1 MRKVD
6 YYKCPVCGM
15 KYKTLGAWGNHL
27 DTVHPGT
34 ITKGYSYARYF
45 YYTLTGRTHGTCVQC
60 KGDTEWSEAT
70 QKYNRYCNNPKCK
83 QAYVKLAKSRMVGKH
98 GVEHMLN
105 DPDMQK
111 KMLAGRKISG
121 RYTFSDGSGSI
132 PYVASYEK
140 EFLMMLDKF
149 MKFSASDIIAPSPNT
164 YYYKYQ
170 DKMHFYIPDFFIPN
184 LNLEIEVKQN
194 TSTHPKILA
203 VDKVKE
209 QLKDDVML
217 SNPKINYIKVV
228 DKDYTTFFD
237 YLLKLRE
244 SMDDEITRKNTT
256 PLPEFKS
263 AMESFYD
270 IDHEDEEPGYTSQDC
285 LEKVSFEEACESINL
300 HNYNRKDL
308 SKFQKHPLNKD
319 TFKKYAYKSRSL
331 TDITWNDNLDGY
343 IYTENEDEIVIGAIV
358 VEKEESGIVFIKK
371 IFLASGYDNLDLYP
385 QMAKVAVKDF
395 KATDIRISEKDYKK
409 IDFFKTINFREYK
422 KSGSLVYLSNKPDDR
437 QAQMGKKLHPV
448 YIYISSG
455 NNPVAIGI
463 KAATGDQW
471 SHASI
476 AFDTSLTRLYTMCPR
491 VWNDNDTKSTVMG
504 FNIENARKYLRQDY
518 KGNRYALYVKFVNDN
533 TYKAMQ
539 DKMHYFVQNKASLKY
554 DWIGIA
560 KMFVGMR
567 TANTKGKYVCSN
579 LVASILNA
587 DRNLTN
593 GKPTDTIKPGDLQH
607 IEDAFLVDFGF
618 FRNYD
623 QVEID
628 KRVAEIYE
636 RNYGS
641 KKDDTSAKEQVVLE
655 ESMIEDFELQFLP
668 DYIRNGNK
676 RLEIAKEENPMNF
689 KLIDTAACE
698 SELFFNSIFSDKDV
712 NSVMIYDDA
721 MESTVLKTNFNP
733 VKVKGSMNL
742 SEFTKIPI
750 TQEVLDKYKSQSASF
765 DHVKLENSKGFLWV
779 DKSDKIVGFV
789 NVTDKKGIKWIQA
802 LNLQPSYQ
810 GYGLY
815 EQLMKIA
822 VKDLGGTDISTPPK
836 NDTAKEV
843 YQKFGFRTYNNHET
857 VHAMTIRKDAVEEH
871 RIDNATDKVKS
882 DAVDNGKKNEADTT
896 ELKPVYIYLSYAKKG
911 FGKFVKLMTNAPYS
925 HASISFD
932 SSLDHIYSFA
942 TRDGHTMIPIGF
954 SEESKAQY
962 MKLNPETTYAL
973 YVYFATPKSFDMMK
987 AKVAEFQKNA
997 ASYRYDVP
1005 GVVKTFFGL
1014 PNANEKRFFCS
1025 EFVSLILNSGENKVT
1040 QKSADLMKPLDL
1052 PDVKDIR
1059 LVDMGHI
1066 KDYDK
1071 SFVDKRVE
1079 QLKKE
1084 AIRQIRTDTKTK
1096 VDTVEDIK
1104 KDNKEAV
1111 KK

>member
-1 MRKVD
+1 MRKVS

-27 DTVHPGT
+27 DTIHPGT
-34 ITKGYSYARYF
+34 IPQGYSYARYF
-45 YYTLTGRTHGTCVQC
+45 YYTLTGKTHGTCVQC
-60 KGDTEWSEAT
+60 KSDTEWSEAT

-105 DPDMQK
+105 DPEIQK
-111 KMLAGRKISG
+111 KMMAGRKISG
-121 RYTFSDGSGSI
+121 RYTFSDGSGSV

-164 YYYKYQ
+164 YYYKYE
-170 DKMHFYIPDFFIPN
+170 DKMHFYIPDFYIPN

-203 VDKVKE
+203 VDKIKE
-209 QLKDDVML
+209 KLKDEVML
-217 SNPKINYIKVV
+217 SNPKINYIKIV
-228 DKDYTTFFD
+228 DKDYTTFFE
-237 YLLKLRE
+237 YLINLRE
-244 SMDDEITRKNTT
+244 SMDDNITRQNS
-256 PLPEFKS
+256 LPVVQTKS
-263 AMESFYD
+263 AVESVYD
-270 IDHEDEEPGYTSQDC
+270 IDKADEYEPGYTSQDC
-285 LEKVSFEEACESINL
+285 LEQVSFSEVCEGIKF
-300 HNYNRKDL
+300 HTYNRMDL
-308 SKFQKHPLNKD
+308 SKYQKHPLNAS
-319 TFKKYAYKSRSL
+319 TYKKYAYKSRSL
-331 TDITWNDNLDGY
+331 VDIDWNDNLEGY
-343 IYTENEDEIVIGAIV
+343 IYTENEQEIVIGAIV
-358 VEKEESGIVFIKK
+358 VEKESSGIKFIKK

-385 QMAKVAVKDF
+385 QMAKVAIRDF
-395 KATDIRISEKDYKK
+395 AATDIRISEKDYKK
-409 IDFFKTINFREYK
+409 IDFFKSINFREYK
-422 KSGSLVYLSNKPDDR
+422 KTGSMVYLSLKPDDR
-437 QAQMGKKLHPV
+437 QAEAGKKLHPV
-448 YIYISSG
+448 YVYISSG

-491 VWNDNDTKSTVMG
+491 VWNDNDTKANVMG

-518 KGNRYALYVKFVNDN
+518 NGNRYALYVKFVNDN
-533 TYKAMQ
+533 TYKAMK
-539 DKMHYFVQNKASLKY
+539 DKMHYFVENKASLKY

-567 TANTKGKYVCSN
+567 TANTKGRYVCSN
-579 LVASILNA
+579 LVAAILNA
-587 DRNLTN
+587 DRNLTG

-607 IEDAFLVDFGF
+607 IDDAFLVDFGF

-623 QVEID
+623 QVAID

-636 RNYGS
+636 ENYGS
-641 KKDDTSAKEQVVLE
+641 KKGTVSAKEQAILE
-655 ESMIEDFELQFLP
+655 ETMIEDFELQLLP
-668 DYIRNGNK
+668 DYIRN
-676 RLEIAKEENPMNF
+676 RSSSIMISKEESPVNF
-689 KLIDTAACE
+689 NLIDTAATE
-698 SELFFNSIFSDKDV
+698 SDLFMDAILGDSDIK
-712 NSVMIYDDA
+712 SVLIYDDA

-742 SEFTKIPI
+742 GEFSKIPI
-750 TQEVLDKYKSQSASF
+750 TQEILDKYKSQSASF

-815 EQLMKIA
+815 EQLMKVA

-857 VHAMTIRKDAVEEH
+857 VHAMTIRKDAIEDH

-882 DAVDNGKKNEADTT
+882 DNIDAGKKNEADVT
-896 ELKPVYIYLSYAKKG
+896 ELKPVFIYLSHAKKG

-925 HASISFD
+925 HASIAFD
-932 SSLDHIYSFA
+932 SSLDHVYSFA
-942 TRDGHTMIPIGF
+942 TRDGHTMIPVGF
-954 SEESKAQY
+954 SEESKKSY
-962 MKLNPETTYAL
+962 MKLNPEMTYAL
-973 YVYFATPKSFDMMK
+973 YVYFASPKSYEMMK
-987 AKVAEFQKNA
+987 AKVSEFQKNA
-997 ASYRYDVP
+997 ANYRYDVP
-1005 GVVKTFFGL
+1005 GVVKLFFGL

-1025 EFVSLILNSGENKVT
+1025 EFVALILDAGEKKVT
-1040 QKSADLMKPLDL
+1040 TKAADLTKPMDL
-1052 PDVKDIR
+1052 PDAKDMR

-1071 SFVDKRVE
+1071 SFVDKRVA

-1084 AIRQIRTDTKTK
+1084 AIAQIRSDTKTK
-1096 VDTVEDIK
+1096 VDTVEELK
-1104 KDNKEAV
+1104 KDHKE
-1111 KK
+1111 KT